1 MFIDFLFTSDWV
13 TMKYD
18 GQRKSRQSDFNYHG
32 MFFFQRITNS
42 CVMHKENYNVGK
54 FEFEIF
60 RDFSYVVST
69 IISRTIEIR

>member
-1 MFIDFLFTSDWV
+1 
-13 TMKYD
+13 
-18 GQRKSRQSDFNYHG
+18 
-32 MFFFQRITNS
+32 
-42 CVMHKENYNVGK
+42 MHKENYNVGK